1 MTITTQLTW
10 EVFVSPLELT
20 VVDGR
25 SAGPALPGFYDLPP
39 GVQYETWSP
48 ISSTL
53 ITGERDAVLI
63 DPLMTTTQARVLAG
77 WIAAHRKEPHHH
89 LRDSR
94 ARRSS
99 LWAQRDP

>member
-1 MTITTQLTW
+1 MTITAQLTW

-20 VVDGR
+20 VVDGH
-25 SAGPALPGFYDLPP
+25 SGGPAAPAGFDDLPP

-53 ITGERDAVLI
+53 IAGQRDAVLV
-63 DPLMTTTQARVLAG
+63 DPLNDHDPGTSPRRLDSP
-77 WIAAHRKEPHHH
+77 HRKEPHRH

-94 ARRSS
+94 AR
-99 LWAQRDP
+99 